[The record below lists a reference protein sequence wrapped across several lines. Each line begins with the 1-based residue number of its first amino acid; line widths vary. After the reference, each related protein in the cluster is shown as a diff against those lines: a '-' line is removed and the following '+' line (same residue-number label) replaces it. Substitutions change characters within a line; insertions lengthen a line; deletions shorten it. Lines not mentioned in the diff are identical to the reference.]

1 MKLSNAFFTCHKLVI
16 ASEVRLQIL
25 SNFLLPIDIQQLLDH
40 SFVFFWVNHD
50 HLPTLL
56 DILCHL
62 AAQLHLTV
70 LDSAKE
76 AVHQL
81 QVLDPVLLQ
90 EEVKPL
96 VEDAGEVLVQQPLLY
111 RVDHL
116 PLAALALVQVLQSLL
131 GFSVAACCQYPQQG
145 IQQTP
150 VQIGESQSH
159 GRWKMIHLITLQCSN
174 LFLY

>member
-16 ASEVRLQIL
+16 ASEVQLKIL

-40 SFVFFWVNHD
+40 SFVFFWVNLD
-50 HLPTLL
+50 HPLL

-90 EEVKPL
+90 EEVEPL
-96 VEDAGEVLVQQPLLY
+96 VEDAGEMLVLY

-159 GRWKMIHLITLQCSN
+159 GRWKMILLITLQCSN

>member
-1 MKLSNAFFTCHKLVI
+1 MKLSNTFFTCHKLVI

-50 HLPTLL
+50 HLPPLL

-90 EEVKPL
+90 EEVEPL
-96 VEDAGEVLVQQPLLY
+96 VEDAGEMLVLY

-159 GRWKMIHLITLQCSN
+159 GRWKMILLITLQCSN

>member
-50 HLPTLL
+50 HLPPLL
-56 DILCHL
+56 DILCPL

-70 LDSAKE
+70 LDSAEE

-90 EEVKPL
+90 EEVEPL
-96 VEDAGEVLVQQPLLY
+96 VEDAGEVLGQQLLLH
-111 RVDHL
+111 RVDRL
-116 PLAALALVQVLQSLL
+116 PLAAVALVQVLQSLL

-159 GRWKMIHLITLQCSN
+159 GRWKMILLIRLQCSN
-174 LFLY
+174 LYLY

>member
-40 SFVFFWVNHD
+40 SFVFFWVNLD
-50 HLPTLL
+50 HPLL

-70 LDSAKE
+70 LDSAEE

-90 EEVKPL
+90 EEVEPL
-96 VEDAGEVLVQQPLLY
+96 VEDAGEVLVQQLLLH

-116 PLAALALVQVLQSLL
+116 PLAAVALVQVLQSLL

-159 GRWKMIHLITLQCSN
+159 GRWKMILLITLQCSN

>member
-1 MKLSNAFFTCHKLVI
+1 MITFPLFLTYSA
-16 ASEVRLQIL
+16 IL
-25 SNFLLPIDIQQLLDH
+25 LH
-40 SFVFFWVNHD
+40 S
-50 HLPTLL
+50 
-56 DILCHL
+56 
-62 AAQLHLTV
+62 AQLHLTV
-70 LDSAKE
+70 LDSAEE
-76 AVHQL
+76 AVHHQL

-90 EEVKPL
+90 EEVEPL
-96 VEDAGEVLVQQPLLY
+96 VEDAGEMLVLYL
-111 RVDHL
+111 VDHL

-159 GRWKMIHLITLQCSN
+159 GRWKMILLITLQCSN

>member
-50 HLPTLL
+50 HLPPLL

-70 LDSAKE
+70 LDSAEE

-90 EEVKPL
+90 EEVEPL
-96 VEDAGEVLVQQPLLY
+96 VEDAGEMLVLYL
-111 RVDHL
+111 VDHL

-150 VQIGESQSH
+150 VQIGQSQSH
-159 GRWKMIHLITLQCSN
+159 GRWKMILLITLQCSN

>member
-40 SFVFFWVNHD
+40 SFVFFWVNLD
-50 HLPTLL
+50 HPLL
-56 DILCHL
+56 DIFCHL

-90 EEVKPL
+90 EEVKFL

-159 GRWKMIHLITLQCSN
+159 GRWKMILLIRLQCSN
-174 LFLY
+174 LYL

>member
-1 MKLSNAFFTCHKLVI
+1 MLSSHVTN
-16 ASEVRLQIL
+16 L
-25 SNFLLPIDIQQLLDH
+25 SLLLKYDFP
-40 SFVFFWVNHD
+40 SFPMTSNNSWTIVLSFFWVNHD

-56 DILCHL
+56 DILGHL

-70 LDSAKE
+70 LDSAEE

-90 EEVKPL
+90 EEVEPL
-96 VEDAGEVLVQQPLLY
+96 VEDAGEMLVLY

-159 GRWKMIHLITLQCSN
+159 GRWKMILLITLQCSN

>member
-50 HLPTLL
+50 HLPPLL

-90 EEVKPL
+90 EEVEPL
-96 VEDAGEVLVQQPLLY
+96 VEDAGEMLVLY

-159 GRWKMIHLITLQCSN
+159 GRWKMILLITLQCSN